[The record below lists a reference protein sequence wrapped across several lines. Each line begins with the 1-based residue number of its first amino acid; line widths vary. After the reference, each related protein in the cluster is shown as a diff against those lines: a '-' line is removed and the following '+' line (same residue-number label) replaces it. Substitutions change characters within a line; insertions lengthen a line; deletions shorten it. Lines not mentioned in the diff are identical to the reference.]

1 VLFRRDSAVVLP
13 LPGRAAT
20 SPHLTKKNRLNQMF
34 FQLCGKSPRA
44 ILPRAAGH
52 AALAVLDAA
61 LVRA

>member
-1 VLFRRDSAVVLP
+1 
-13 LPGRAAT
+13 
-20 SPHLTKKNRLNQMF
+20 LNQMF